1 MRTVHRFGLLVGLAS
16 VFASASVA
24 FAVEVEAR
32 AVTGIDGHRD
42 LNKNGKID
50 PYENANLPIEDRV
63 EDLLSRMT
71 LDEKLGQVSYPNNT
85 QDDDGSIPLSTKA
98 EVDRWAGFVF
108 NQAKPYPSAKSCAEA
123 TNLMQRWA
131 ESTRLGIPIIIGMDP
146 HPMIY
151 RGTRIVGGVR
161 SMAMSAT
168 NDLEL
173 VKRVYEVW
181 AKEMRAVG
189 IHMTLGPQTDLATEP
204 RGVRN
209 LDTPGE
215 NALWASEMNR
225 AIVEGLQGQEIGKN
239 SALACP
245 KHFPGVGSTRGGHDH
260 HATFLGEPPFPEGCV
275 AKTPLTSTRE
285 SIKWHLKPYE
295 GAIAAGTWAVMAPY
309 YPEASPEFILDLPN
323 RVEIMLEGWL
333 RKDLGFQGVICTD
346 WGNATPF
353 ADVQGG
359 CDTARVSR
367 EFTAWLKDGKTDI
380 ERIDRSVRKIL
391 TTKFKLG
398 LFENPFVDPDLAEEI
413 VDSEEHRAIA
423 KEAAHR
429 GQVVLKNEGNL
440 IPLPDGKKILWAD
453 DYSPE
458 QAGLL
463 AEAHDIAVVSVTGY
477 DGISHRRYKGCDL
490 ELFVDEAC
498 SERLRTIHKTGTPI
512 VAIYHVRGNPYPIPW
527 VAENAAAILYAPGA
541 YWYGAPGDKLGGGW
555 REILTGEYEPVGKLQ
570 FQIPRSMEQVKAQR
584 EDLPYDLGCTE
595 EEMNLIASAIGK
607 GEAPPRNIGDP
618 LFAYGIT
625 GWGDAPK
632 DTKMQTSRAD
642 KITERTPSVPQYFS
656 WINNTNEGSTEEH
669 TLTNLDFFKWL
680 YDEYGMRLGI
690 YAFDAGNIDGIDG
703 PRSYGRMDSE
713 KFKRQFPNGWKNL
726 ATDPKYAKAKDELKK
741 WLPKINADPFPPGP
755 PGP

>member
-1 MRTVHRFGLLVGLAS
+1 MRTFFFACLACMTIS
-16 VFASASVA
+16 VYGAAEVT
-24 FAVEVEAR
+24 VEAR
-32 AVTGIDGHRD
+32 GVTVIDGHRD

-85 QDDDGSIPLSTKA
+85 QDDDGLIPLSTKA

-131 ESTRLGIPIIIGMDP
+131 ESTRLGIPVIIGMDP

-173 VKRVYEVW
+173 VKRVYQVW

-215 NALWASEMNR
+215 NALWVSEMNR

-260 HATFLGEPPFPEGCV
+260 HETFLGEPPFPEGCV

-309 YPEASPEFILDLPN
+309 YPEVSPEFILDLPN
-323 RVEIMLEGWL
+323 RIEIMLEGWL

-453 DYSPE
+453 HYSPE

-477 DGISHRRYKGCDL
+477 DGIWHRRYKGCDL

-498 SERLRTIHKTGTPI
+498 SDRLRTIHKTGTPI

-595 EEMNLIASAIGK
+595 EEMQQIEDAIGR
-607 GEAPPRNIGDP
+607 GESPPKYLGDP
-618 LFAYGIT
+618 LFEYGIT
-625 GWGDAPK
+625 GWGP
-632 DTKMQTSRAD
+632 TKS
-642 KITERTPSVPQYFS
+642 
-656 WINNTNEGSTEEH
+656 
-669 TLTNLDFFKWL
+669 
-680 YDEYGMRLGI
+680 
-690 YAFDAGNIDGIDG
+690 
-703 PRSYGRMDSE
+703 
-713 KFKRQFPNGWKNL
+713 KRNSK
-726 ATDPKYAKAKDELKK
+726 
-741 WLPKINADPFPPGP
+741 
-755 PGP
+755 